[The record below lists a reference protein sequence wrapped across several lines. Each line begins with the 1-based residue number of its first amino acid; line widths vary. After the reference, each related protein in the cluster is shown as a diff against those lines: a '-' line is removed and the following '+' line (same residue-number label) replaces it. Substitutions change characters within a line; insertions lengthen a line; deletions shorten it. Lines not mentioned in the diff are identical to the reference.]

1 MPQKLTCVNLCLTPS
16 SYKFTLKAI
25 LKSYTCMII
34 FLPMIHLLKTL
45 DFYLRTSYLWIY
57 IAETI
62 VSVR

>member
-1 MPQKLTCVNLCLTPS
+1 
-16 SYKFTLKAI
+16 
-25 LKSYTCMII
+25 MII

-45 DFYLRTSYLWIY
+45 DFYLINSYLWIY